1 MLVFVW
7 GSPMP
12 TGNKPIQSVA
22 GEGTQTPS
30 SSAGIM
36 ALIADVEKQL
46 ASLREA
52 DEQRRIA
59 DEALAARES
68 AALAMEQRALEAAQ
82 SNEAEAERLRL
93 QHETLDAERESLA
106 TAGAE
111 IASAKKELESQR
123 AELERELDRIAALE
137 QETQNARHTAAELQA
152 EAERLAAEA
161 ELAMAQAQTA
171 AKEADQRRSQM
182 ERTLAERTAA
192 FRAAEERMEQRASD
206 TSSMISEAQATA
218 ERHASKIASLESEL
232 ASTRSDVVRLTTDL
246 QEKSQVIASR
256 NEELK
261 SLRSQVAT
269 LRDKS
274 GADSALKTQL
284 AELQQTQTRSLEE
297 LEQLRSRLNEAQ
309 AKSDEYLRHIAEIEG
324 QLVESQ
330 RALVTASSNASA
342 AANDSELQARL
353 QEATAERDL
362 ALEEAEKL
370 RDFARTLGQ
379 ELAAARAHQPGTLAN
394 PSDESTAARR
404 DRLRR
409 QRKLLREQSEKVRR
423 ASDAVRDRFEQVEQI
438 LSQRAELLAAKK
450 SIDES
455 KRKLRG
461 RQARNGALSAI
472 FYFSMALL
480 IYSGIGW
487 IVAQKI
493 APAVYA
499 VTAQVQADASGRPL
513 SQAELDEWQR
523 YHEDLIT
530 DPRFLDVA
538 SDRLKQRGVASL
550 STPTALKD
558 RLDADLTLISDR
570 SGSLT
575 IELRG
580 LGAER
585 TKREL
590 DTITTTFVR
599 TANSARERRV
609 DGSNT
614 IIVSESTVSDAPLY
628 DERVYY
634 AAAIA
639 AGLTLLSIIAAY
651 GLWRKLYEAKASL
664 ERTDEFEG
672 LIDETRWTLPKRTT

>member
-1 MLVFVW
+1 
-7 GSPMP
+7 
-12 TGNKPIQSVA
+12 
-22 GEGTQTPS
+22 
-30 SSAGIM
+30 
-36 ALIADVEKQL
+36 
-46 ASLREA
+46 
-52 DEQRRIA
+52 
-59 DEALAARES
+59 
-68 AALAMEQRALEAAQ
+68 
-82 SNEAEAERLRL
+82 
-93 QHETLDAERESLA
+93 
-106 TAGAE
+106 
-111 IASAKKELESQR
+111 
-123 AELERELDRIAALE
+123 
-137 QETQNARHTAAELQA
+137 
-152 EAERLAAEA
+152 
-161 ELAMAQAQTA
+161 
-171 AKEADQRRSQM
+171 
-182 ERTLAERTAA
+182 
-192 FRAAEERMEQRASD
+192 
-206 TSSMISEAQATA
+206 
-218 ERHASKIASLESEL
+218 
-232 ASTRSDVVRLTTDL
+232 
-246 QEKSQVIASR
+246 
-256 NEELK
+256 
-261 SLRSQVAT
+261 
-269 LRDKS
+269 
-274 GADSALKTQL
+274 
-284 AELQQTQTRSLEE
+284 
-297 LEQLRSRLNEAQ
+297 
-309 AKSDEYLRHIAEIEG
+309 
-324 QLVESQ
+324 
-330 RALVTASSNASA
+330 
-342 AANDSELQARL
+342 
-353 QEATAERDL
+353 
-362 ALEEAEKL
+362 
-370 RDFARTLGQ
+370 
-379 ELAAARAHQPGTLAN
+379 
-394 PSDESTAARR
+394 
-404 DRLRR
+404 
-409 QRKLLREQSEKVRR
+409 
-423 ASDAVRDRFEQVEQI
+423 
-438 LSQRAELLAAKK
+438 
-450 SIDES
+450 
-455 KRKLRG
+455 
-461 RQARNGALSAI
+461 
-472 FYFSMALL
+472 MALL